1 MEAAE
6 ADEAPQRAGKKKKK
20 GKAAAAVPNGVADHG
35 GGDGGGAN
43 GTSDGDLQLVRSFWQ
58 VVVAD
63 GLVPSTLERKFMA
76 MLLLQAALPKL
87 PPAQLSLALG
97 PALLRTLVDAL
108 EGTDRFLRPVAEDTV
123 KGIVAAAQQNA
134 QLRASLVS
142 QLLGRPSAS
151 SATADDDA
159 DAARPPTTLP
169 PRAAPPMAPSGR
181 PRRAVAARA
190 CSAARRRARCGS

>member
-1 MEAAE
+1 M
-6 ADEAPQRAGKKKKK
+6 
-20 GKAAAAVPNGVADHG
+20 
-35 GGDGGGAN
+35 
-43 GTSDGDLQLVRSFWQ
+43 
-58 VVVAD
+58 AD

-142 QLLGRPSAS
+142 QLLGRPS
-151 SATADDDA
+151 SAAGARRRA
-159 DAARPPTTLP
+159 DAA
-169 PRAAPPMAPSGR
+169 AADGAAEAAADTPSGR

-190 CSAARRRARCGS
+190 CSAARRRARCGLMSQGSTPVAPPSTRAT